1 MNELDPDEVK
11 RLEKEIWDERK
22 ALYKEALDEWWEEK
36 FKTGGK
42 WILITLAIV
51 AVGIMGNAILN
62 MAGWH
67 K

>member
-1 MNELDPDEVK
+1 MIELDPEEVK
-11 RLEKEIWDERK
+11 RLDVNERK
-22 ALYKEALDEWWEEK
+22 AIYKEALDEWWDEK

-62 MAGWH
+62 LAGWH

>member
-1 MNELDPDEVK
+1 MIGLNPDEIK
-11 RLEKEIWDERK
+11 RLEREISDERK

-42 WILITLAIV
+42 WILVTLAIV
-51 AVGIMGNAILN
+51 AVGIIGNAILN